1 MCIFNRKLFECFAL
15 WSRLLIFFVSVS
27 IDIPTVSYFSRA
39 LDVYVGLSMLGC
51 SVCVYVEL
59 CVRLSISLSNANC
72 VCELKYTRSLNANIF
87 FFIACYFSLFAID
100 ITRAAATAAAAAA
113 DEHHLYIEMYNFY
126 LWNIDV
132 CARFIFPFLININL
146 SIISFVRIYVE
157 F

>member
-15 WSRLLIFFVSVS
+15 WSRLLIFFCFCFNWC
-27 IDIPTVSYFSRA
+27 TVSYFSRA

-51 SVCVYVEL
+51 MDVCGTVCTSVDFTLKCEL
-59 CVRLSISLSNANC
+59 CMWTEIHTVSQCKHILFYRMLFFA
-72 VCELKYTRSLNANIF
+72 VCNRH
-87 FFIACYFSLFAID
+87 
-100 ITRAAATAAAAAA
+100 ITRATAAAAAA
-113 DEHHLYIEMYNFY
+113 ADEYHLYIEMYNFY

-132 CARFIFPFLININL
+132 CARFIFPFLIININL